1 MSETSILLLDP
12 PFFSFLDETQKGLPL
27 GLAYLAGTLKANG
40 YNNVKILDADIG
52 LSSAHRESG
61 KNRNA
66 EVEAFEQFES
76 RVGNIND
83 IAYQNVIDVIREEQ
97 PQILGISIR
106 TAKFFISKQLVHRI
120 KTEFPDIT
128 IVAGGPHTSSR
139 PEDILERMAVDIVV
153 RGEGEIAFL
162 ELVKAL
168 DNGLDYTDIMSLSYL
183 KDGKVI
189 NNPMRPYV
197 DNIDEIPLP
206 ERSCVIRSELMAPDD
221 FGLLF
226 SSRGCPYGCSFCDSR
241 GTWTRK
247 VRRMS
252 HELLVQDILDIKE
265 KYGTSFFSFQDD
277 CLVTKESVAID
288 MCDTFK
294 KAGLADLPRSEFRWW
309 CEIHPNVITEKLV
322 QNLKE
327 AGCVAIAIG
336 AESGS
341 QRSLKQVTKGSTL
354 DSIKRAADIIRN
366 ADISLTMFF
375 IIGFPWET
383 QEDILETIDFMEEV
397 QPDNPA
403 LSVLTPL
410 PGTPIFDYC
419 QEHNLISP
427 DNDYRAHFH
436 QRADSFYNLKIPQQD
451 AAGLIKTGFQR
462 CADVMAHR
470 KQQLLIDFFQNHLK
484 TKLSEHYNFSIA
496 IPEFSEHSDTRS
508 VDGSAPRHLLIDQ
521 DWENQSIQLEIM
533 NRDANI
539 DDLDETAKAFITN
552 AFLDKFP
559 EYEHVNVC
567 IRSS

>member
-1 MSETSILLLDP
+1 MSNMSILLLDP
-12 PFFSFLDETQKGLPL
+12 PFFSFLDETQRGLPL
-27 GLAYLAGTLKANG
+27 GLAYIAGTLKANG
-40 YNNVKILDADIG
+40 YPNVKILNADIG
-52 LSSAHRESG
+52 LSASHRESG
-61 KNRNA
+61 KNRHA
-66 EVEAFEQFES
+66 EVEAFEQFEP
-76 RVGNIND
+76 RVANVND
-83 IAYQNVIDVIREEQ
+83 IAYQNVIDILREER
-97 PQILGISIR
+97 PKILGISIR

-120 KTEFPDIT
+120 KREFPEIT
-128 IVAGGPHTSSR
+128 IIAGGPHTSSR
-139 PEDILERMAVDIVV
+139 PEDILERMEVDIVV
-153 RGEGEIAFL
+153 RGEGEVAFL

-168 DNGLDYTDIMSLSYL
+168 DNGLDFTDMPSLSFI
-183 KDGKVI
+183 KDGKVV

-206 ERSCVIRSELMAPDD
+206 DRDCVIRSELMEPDD

-277 CLVTKESVAID
+277 CLVTKESVAIE

-309 CEIHPNVITEKLV
+309 CEIHPNVITENLIK
-322 QNLKE
+322 NLKE

-354 DSIKRAADIIRN
+354 ESIKNAAQIIRN
-366 ADISLTMFF
+366 ADLSLTMFF

-383 QEDILETIDFMEEV
+383 EQDILDTIDFMEDV

-427 DNDYRAHFH
+427 DSDYRAHFH
-436 QRADSFYNLKIPQQD
+436 QRADSFYNLKIPQKN
-451 AAGLIKTGFQR
+451 AEELIRTGFKR
-462 CADVMAHR
+462 CADVMANR
-470 KQQLLIDFFQNHLK
+470 KLQRLVDFFQDHLK
-484 TKLSEHYNFSIA
+484 TKLSEHYNFSIVT
-496 IPEFSEHSDTRS
+496 PETAENDIRA

-521 DWENQSIQLEIM
+521 DWENQSIQLDILSKDDTTQSL
-533 NRDANI
+533 DAS
-539 DDLDETAKAFITN
+539 AQAFIEN

-559 EYEHVNVC
+559 EYEHVNIC
-567 IRSS
+567 MRNS